1 MTPASSDV
9 PDPKR
14 RYRMTNKEKA
24 ALLADGHSRCL
35 LPLENIIDEAI
46 QKKAF
51 HLAEY
56 WQHQYNGALKMLEA
70 LQLITSEE
78 CDARSEEMLS
88 QLLRAQHPSAYE
100 EKVV

>member
-1 MTPASSDV
+1 M
-9 PDPKR
+9 
-14 RYRMTNKEKA
+14 NEQEKA
-24 ALLADGHSRCL
+24 ALLAAGHRRCL

-51 HLAEY
+51 HSAEY

-70 LQLITSEE
+70 LRLITGEE

-88 QLLRAQHPSAYE
+88 RLLRAQHPSAYE
-100 EKVV
+100 EEVV